1 MSDFLIIGIGNPI
14 MSDDGIGVHAVR
26 YLEGRLPD
34 DVELIEGSVYCADL
48 LPFLENRR
56 KVVFIDGIDAGA
68 EPGTLFRFSPDEVR
82 NQKRNEPVS
91 LHDFGVYE
99 LITAA
104 KLLDQCPE
112 DIILLVVQVKNVEIG
127 EELSREVREAI
138 PRIHRLLLDELGI
151 SESDEISED

>member
-1 MSDFLIIGIGNPI
+1 

-34 DVELIEGSVYCADL
+34 YVELIEGSVYCADL

-82 NQKRNEPVS
+82 NKKGKEPVS

-112 DIILLVVQVKNVEIG
+112 DIMILAVQVKNVEIG
-127 EELSREVREAI
+127 EELSQEVREAI

>member
-1 MSDFLIIGIGNPI
+1 

-127 EELSREVREAI
+127 EELSQEVREAI

-151 SESDEISED
+151 SDSDEISED

>member
-1 MSDFLIIGIGNPI
+1 

-82 NQKRNEPVS
+82 NKKRKEPVS

>member
-1 MSDFLIIGIGNPI
+1 

-26 YLEGRLPD
+26 YFEGRLPD

-82 NQKRNEPVS
+82 NKKGKEPVS

-112 DIILLVVQVKNVEIG
+112 DIMILAVQVKNVEIG
-127 EELSREVREAI
+127 EELSQEVREAI

>member
-1 MSDFLIIGIGNPI
+1 

>member
-1 MSDFLIIGIGNPI
+1 MSDLLVIGIGNPI
-14 MSDDGIGVHAVR
+14 MSDDGIGVQAVR

-34 DVELIEGSVYCADL
+34 NVELMEGSVYCADL

-56 KVVFIDGIDAGA
+56 KVVFIDGIDAGS

-82 NQKRNEPVS
+82 KQKGEEPVS
-91 LHDFGVYE
+91 LHDFGIYE

-112 DIILLVVQVKNVEIG
+112 DMTLIAVQVKNVEIG
-127 EELSREVREAI
+127 EELSQEVREAI
-138 PRIHRLLLDELGI
+138 PRIHRLLLDELGVTG
-151 SESDEISED
+151 SDEIPED

>member
-1 MSDFLIIGIGNPI
+1 MSDLLVIGIGNPI

-48 LPFLENRR
+48 LSFLENRR

-82 NQKRNEPVS
+82 NQKVNEPVS
-91 LHDFGVYE
+91 LHDFGIYE

-112 DIILLVVQVKNVEIG
+112 EIVLIAIQVKNVEMG
-127 EELSREVREAI
+127 EELSQEVREAI
-138 PRIHRLLLDELGI
+138 PRIHRLLLEEFGVNGG
-151 SESDEISED
+151 DEIPEY

>member
-1 MSDFLIIGIGNPI
+1 MSDLLIIGIGNPI
-14 MSDDGIGVHAVR
+14 MSDDGIGVHALR

-82 NQKRNEPVS
+82 NQKGNEPVS
-91 LHDFGVYE
+91 LHDFGIYE

-104 KLLDQCPE
+104 RLLDQCPE
-112 DIILLVVQVKNVEIG
+112 DMIVLAVQVKNVGIG
-127 EELSREVREAI
+127 EELSREVRDAI
-138 PRIHRLLLDELGI
+138 PRIHRLLLDELGVTGN
-151 SESDEISED
+151 DEIPED

>member
-1 MSDFLIIGIGNPI
+1 

-34 DVELIEGSVYCADL
+34 DVELVEGSVYCADL

-68 EPGTLFRFSPDEVR
+68 EPGTLFRFSPEEVR
-82 NQKRNEPVS
+82 NQKGNEPVS
-91 LHDFGVYE
+91 LHDFGIYE

-112 DIILLVVQVKNVEIG
+112 DVILLAVQVKNVTVG

-138 PRIHRLLLDELGI
+138 PRVHRLLLDELGVI
-151 SESDEISED
+151 DSNEIPEY

>member
-68 EPGTLFRFSPDEVR
+68 EPGTFFRFSPDEVR

-127 EELSREVREAI
+127 EELSQEVREAI

-151 SESDEISED
+151 SDSDEISED

>member
-1 MSDFLIIGIGNPI
+1 

-151 SESDEISED
+151 SDSDEISED

>member
-127 EELSREVREAI
+127 EELSQEVREAI

-151 SESDEISED
+151 SDSDEISED